1 LKEDSRH
8 AEETLKKNPS
18 PSKLRR
24 LRLRFAPSGS
34 VLDRRFRQFND
45 LLAKVRCSAIK
56 AQLSRRLFPFFARQ
70 SNWLP
75 LSLNPTN
82 YPAIKAQVQNILA
95 ERRENQPI
103 LLFPP
108 SLDWNTQLFQ
118 RPQQLAL
125 AFARQGAFVFYFQPP
140 PYPRRGSIEFIEER
154 LLLCHFPIDVLSDL
168 PSPFVYLLTWNRTFA
183 QSLRT
188 ARIIYDYVDEIEAFS
203 ANTTKLHSEHE
214 RLLKDAQLVITS
226 AYQLYEQVIQY
237 RTDAL
242 LCPNGVDYELFTMGD
257 KSKLK
262 TPPDMAPISEFG
274 RPIIGYYGALARWF
288 DYALMTKVAS
298 LRPDLSFVLI
308 GPDYDST
315 LPPELLDMPNV
326 YWLGVKP
333 YHEIPIY
340 LHHFDVAII
349 PFIVN
354 EVTNAVSPLKL
365 FEYMAAQKPV
375 VITPMR
381 ESSQYPGVLLASTAT
396 EFAHQLDK
404 ALNLREDTAY
414 RALLKQLALENTWQA
429 RAKQILK
436 AVNQK

>member
-1 LKEDSRH
+1 
-8 AEETLKKNPS
+8 
-18 PSKLRR
+18 
-24 LRLRFAPSGS
+24 
-34 VLDRRFRQFND
+34 
-45 LLAKVRCSAIK
+45 LAKVRFSAIK
-56 AQLSRRLFPFFARQ
+56 AQLSIRLFPFFARQ

-75 LSLNPTN
+75 VSLNPTN
-82 YPAIKAQVQNILA
+82 YPAIKVQVQNILA
-95 ERRENQPI
+95 ERREHQPI

-125 AFARQGAFVFYFQPP
+125 AFARQGAFVFYLQPP
-140 PYPRRGSIEFIEER
+140 PYPRHGSFEFIEER
-154 LLLCHFPIDVLSDL
+154 LLLCRFPIEVLADL
-168 PSPFVYLLTWNRTFA
+168 PSPFVYLLTWNRAFA
-183 QSLRT
+183 QSLRS
-188 ARIIYDYVDEIEAFS
+188 ARIIYDVVDEIEAFS
-203 ANTTKLHSEHE
+203 ANAAKLRREHE
-214 RLLKDAQLVITS
+214 RLLKDAQLVIAS
-226 AYQLYEQVIQY
+226 ARQLYEQAIRY
-237 RTDAL
+237 RPDAL
-242 LCPNGVDYELFTMGD
+242 LCPNGVDYDLFTTGD
-257 KSKLK
+257 NRELK
-262 TPPDMAPISEFG
+262 TPPDIAPISELG

-315 LPPELLDMPNV
+315 LPPELLDLPNV

-333 YHEIPIY
+333 YHEIPLY
-340 LHHFDVAII
+340 LHHFDVAVI
-349 PFIVN
+349 PFVVN

-404 ALNLREDTAY
+404 ALSLREDAAY
-414 RALLKQLALENTWQA
+414 RALLNQLALENTWQA
-429 RAKQILK
+429 RAEQILK
-436 AVNQK
+436 AISSSCPVIS